1 VVNLA
6 FVKEKEALDTTL
18 RKIGSKLKDLRVK
31 LGYTSHED
39 FAYDHDIPRMQ
50 YWRIEKGKAN
60 LTMKSLSRLL
70 AIHKMTIQEFF
81 ISLAKE
87 SKSR

>member
-1 VVNLA
+1 
-6 FVKEKEALDTTL
+6 VKEKEALDSTL
-18 RKIGSKLKDLRVK
+18 KKIGSKLKDLRVK

-60 LTMKSLSRLL
+60 LTMKSLARLL
-70 AIHKMTIQEFF
+70 AIHKLSIQEFF
-81 ISLAKE
+81 MALGKE
-87 SKSR
+87 KSR